1 MNGGIQMTNWL
12 NPKDWQRPEQ
22 WLKRWFAPPS
32 PSADMDWPL
41 DWLLFSGGPVR
52 RAAESLL
59 NEWADQVPS
68 GGTVRLRV
76 LLIMP
81 DDPLIQHER
90 VAWMQEFA
98 KRQPK
103 VRIATERV
111 SPVRVA
117 FDASRFDWA
126 KELLGEQAERL
137 RSECERFARE
147 NRQSCSEPPWIFWS
161 RFPMWLRMQAHIDR
175 KESVDADLKLSAIRV
190 ALSPHDEEA
199 ERAALQEDEIK
210 LNPAFDVVNRGDAL
224 TALVRQHR
232 FLNDSTEESLSV
244 FTRTLDPL
252 DAFIIDCIREDFR
265 ISRADLLLRI
275 QKLKSR
281 EFDLAAQDRID
292 DLEEKGLLLAG
303 APAHQALLN

>member
-1 MNGGIQMTNWL
+1 MTGGIKLTNWL
-12 NPKDWQRPEQ
+12 NPTDWQHPEQ
-22 WLKRWFAPPS
+22 WLKRWFTAAS
-32 PSADMDWPL
+32 PSADMEWPL

-52 RAAESLL
+52 RTAENMLNKWAELAA
-59 NEWADQVPS
+59 
-68 GGTVRLRV
+68 GGSNVRLRV
-76 LLIMP
+76 FLMMP

-90 VAWMQEFA
+90 IAWMHEFA
-98 KRQPK
+98 KRHPK
-103 VRIATERV
+103 VRLGTERV

-126 KELLGEQAERL
+126 KELLGEQAELL
-137 RSECERFARE
+137 RSECERFAQE
-147 NRQSCSEPPWIFWS
+147 NGQSRAEPPWIFWS

-224 TALVRQHR
+224 TALVRQQ
-232 FLNDSTEESLSV
+232 NADETLSV
-244 FTRTLDPL
+244 FTRILDPL

-265 ISRADLLLRI
+265 ISRADLLLKT
-275 QKLKSR
+275 QKIKSR
-281 EFDLAAQDRID
+281 EFGSAASERID
-292 DLEEKGLLLAG
+292 DLEEKGILLAG
-303 APAHQALLN
+303 APAHHALLN